1 MPIEEVYI
9 PQMGE
14 GLQEVVIVKLH
25 KQPGDVVKRDEPF
38 YTMETD
44 KASLEVES
52 PYDGVLREWLAEEGA
67 VLPIGAPIARIEVLA
82 TMATSSLPA
91 KLSVDVE
98 GEGVGLEGEGVG
110 LEGEGVGLEKQ
121 QLPSVTI
128 PPRTRAYCKEHGIS
142 EEEMRRIP
150 TPTGKLLPEHVDAYL
165 QAKRLQPSA
174 PAHNISTEGDYADRP
189 LSVRQRT
196 FIHRLL
202 RSQQTVVPASARR
215 IVEWGR
221 IRRFVDRLRAEEEL
235 SDDPAEKALK
245 PTAFQTFAYCVAQ
258 ALKEHPR
265 FRSTLV
271 GEATVREYR
280 HVNLGIAVALPEG
293 ELVTAVVPNADTLS
307 FTDFLRVAQERIE
320 RARGGEDQAAETT
333 QFLLSYLGPYD
344 ILDATPVLV
353 APAVGV
359 LFIGSAYTLEGKQ
372 VANISLTFDHRVV
385 QGMDAALF
393 LQTIA
398 RNVEAVEEIVL

>member
-1 MPIEEVYI
+1 MRKMPLEEVYV

-14 GLQEVVIVKLH
+14 GLQEVVIIKLH
-25 KQPGDVVKRDEPF
+25 KKPGDVVKRDEPF

-82 TMATSSLPA
+82 TATVTSSP
-91 KLSVDVE
+91 LSQPSE
-98 GEGVGLEGEGVG
+98 TER
-110 LEGEGVGLEKQ
+110 Q
-121 QLPSVTI
+121 QPPTVTI

-165 QAKRLQPSA
+165 QAKQLQPSA
-174 PAHNISTEGDYADRP
+174 QTRNISLEDDYVDRP

-215 IVEWGR
+215 VVEWGR

-235 SDDPAEKALK
+235 SENPAEKALK

-265 FRSTLV
+265 FRSTLIS
-271 GEATVREYR
+271 EATLREYR
-280 HVNLGIAVALPEG
+280 HANLGIAVALPEG
-293 ELVTAVVPNADTLS
+293 ELVTAVVPRADTLS

-333 QFLLSYLGPYD
+333 HFLLSYLGPYD

-359 LFIGSAYTLEGKQ
+359 LFIGSAYTLEEKQ
-372 VANISLTFDHRVV
+372 VANISLTFDHRIV
-385 QGMDAALF
+385 QGVDAALF
-393 LQTIA
+393 LQTVA
-398 RNVEAVEEIVL
+398 RNVEAIEEIVL

>member
-1 MPIEEVYI
+1 MPIEEVYV

-14 GLQEVVIVKLH
+14 GLQEVVIIKLH

-82 TMATSSLPA
+82 AAATSST
-91 KLSVDVE
+91 
-98 GEGVGLEGEGVG
+98 GLEGKGI
-110 LEGEGVGLEKQ
+110 GLEKQ
-121 QLPSVTI
+121 PLPSVTI
-128 PPRTRAYCKEHGIS
+128 PPRTRAYCKERGIS

-165 QAKRLQPSA
+165 QAKQLQPSA
-174 PAHNISTEGDYADRP
+174 GTHDIPAEDDYTDRP

-293 ELVTAVVPNADTLS
+293 ELVTAVVSKADTLS
-307 FTDFLRVAQERIE
+307 FADFLRVAQERIE

-353 APAVGV
+353 APSVGV
-359 LFIGSAYTLEGKQ
+359 LFIGSAYMLEGKQ

-385 QGMDAALF
+385 QGVDAALF

>member
-82 TMATSSLPA
+82 AAATSST
-91 KLSVDVE
+91 
-98 GEGVGLEGEGVG
+98 GLEGKGI
-110 LEGEGVGLEKQ
+110 GLEKQ

-128 PPRTRAYCKEHGIS
+128 PPRTRAYCKERGIS

-165 QAKRLQPSA
+165 QAKQLQPSA
-174 PAHNISTEGDYADRP
+174 GTHDIPAEDDYTDRP

-221 IRRFVDRLRAEEEL
+221 VRRFVDRLRAEEEL

-293 ELVTAVVPNADTLS
+293 ELVTAVVSKADTLS
-307 FTDFLRVAQERIE
+307 FADFLRVAQERIE

-353 APAVGV
+353 APSVGV
-359 LFIGSAYTLEGKQ
+359 LFIGSAYMLEGKQ

-385 QGMDAALF
+385 QGVDAALF